1 MVDWYSSASLSR
13 YRYIALRPRNTPGDP
28 PHWRQQGLRTST
40 KLHPLRR
47 EAMQSESVG
56 ATYQLAPELV
66 GPNNKSSFQNTQSED
81 WLILTNRP
89 LTQLNCKEFRQV

>member
-1 MVDWYSSASLSR
+1 
-13 YRYIALRPRNTPGDP
+13 
-28 PHWRQQGLRTST
+28 
-40 KLHPLRR
+40 
-47 EAMQSESVG
+47 MQSESVG